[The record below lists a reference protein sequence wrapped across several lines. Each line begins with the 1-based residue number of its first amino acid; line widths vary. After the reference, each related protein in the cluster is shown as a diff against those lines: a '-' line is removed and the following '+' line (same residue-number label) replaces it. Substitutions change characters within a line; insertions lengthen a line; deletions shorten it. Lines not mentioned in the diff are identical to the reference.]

1 MKPIK
6 LTIEGLKSVAEPQTI
21 DFEKLSENGVFGI
34 FGRTGSGKSTILDA
48 IVLALYGDIVAGKAN
63 KDFVNVGCMQTRVY
77 LVFSI
82 SSGENKG
89 RYAIERVYKFN
100 KARTDLTQS
109 VAKLWK
115 NDGEKEICLADNSR
129 ELNDK
134 IQNEIIGL
142 KKEDFLKCIALPQG
156 EFSAFVK
163 MPRGERIKV
172 IGKLFDLEKY
182 GIELQD
188 KITAVLGRL
197 RDDRIRIG
205 VKLEQ
210 LEEFKPEKMS
220 EMKNAVDVAKE
231 QKDRS
236 LKVKQ
241 EFSLKAEK
249 AKTVVSLRKE
259 QAEISERIDRMSVNK
274 SIIEEF
280 GQEIKLF
287 DRVFKDAYG
296 VKESLRIERNVAE
309 AEKSIAATKERIR
322 LLEKKKEELEKQS
335 ANISEKEKNI
345 AALKLKLEKAGEL
358 AEKEKELIGKQK
370 RLRELREL
378 YAKAK
383 KVYDTNNEA
392 ISVHEKKKAE
402 YIKIANE
409 TDDAVLL
416 GQISQAA
423 SSETLSRF
431 SKERI
436 EFLNRLKIFISD
448 KLVKGC
454 ESAVNRLI
462 DREIEL
468 LTDAVSIENAGGDL
482 ADTLERALKAIRKKA
497 QYNSLARDESE
508 KVVSCGKECEKAQK
522 DIERVKED
530 GAILRAECDGLQKF
544 IYDVTGGKTAEECCE
559 MIRRETER
567 EERAIKI
574 LRDDSKAVSE
584 QLAALNAKLQ
594 TESEHTE
601 EMRKSLEK
609 SRAGY
614 AGVLSELKI
623 DEASAV
629 KILDGSES
637 IEKKRV
643 KVSEYDE
650 NMGFLT
656 KKAAEIE
663 KKSEELKEFAA
674 ADEILGEFAK
684 TEDECEKNNIYYNK
698 LRADYENG
706 LKKSDEW
713 CIMTEEL
720 NKVDGALTL
729 YGRLSE
735 LVRAGRFMEFI
746 ADEYL
751 REVAADAEKRVLELT
766 SGRYGLVYDGEF
778 AVTDNLCGGIRRPA
792 SGLSGGETF
801 LVSLSLALALA
812 SEISRKALKPV
823 DFFFLDEGFGTLDDE
838 LIDTVTDSLERLRR
852 ENLTVGLITHVTEL
866 KNRISSSLNV
876 IGANAEHGTRF
887 VEE

>member
-1 MKPIK
+1 MRPLQ
-6 LTIEGLKSVAEPQTI
+6 LTIEGLKSVAESQTI
-21 DFEKLSENGVFGI
+21 NFEKLSENGVFGI

-63 KDFVNVGCMQTRVY
+63 KDFVNVDCMQTRVY

-89 RYAIERVYKFN
+89 KYSIERVYKFN

-115 NDGEKEICLADNSR
+115 TDGDKEICLADNNR

-163 MPRGERIKV
+163 MARGERIKV

-188 KITAVLGRL
+188 KISAVLGRL
-197 RDDRIRIG
+197 RDDKIRIDT
-205 VKLEQ
+205 KLEQ
-210 LEEFKPEKMS
+210 LDEFKPEKIA
-220 EMKNAVDVAKE
+220 EMKTAVDVALNQKE
-231 QKDRS
+231 TAAKE
-236 LKVKQ
+236 KQ
-241 EFSLKAEK
+241 EFLPKVES
-249 AKTVVSLRKE
+249 AKTVISLRKE
-259 QAEISERIDRMSVNK
+259 KIETDGKICKISGNK
-274 SIIEEF
+274 SIIDGF
-280 GQEIKLF
+280 RQEIQLF
-287 DRVFKDAYG
+287 DKVFKDASG
-296 VKESLRIERNVAE
+296 VKEAVRLK
-309 AEKSIAATKERIR
+309 KSISEYEKNMAAAESKIP
-322 LLEKKKEELEKQS
+322 LLVRRKEELEKQT
-335 ANISEKEKNI
+335 ATFEEKEKKI
-345 AALKLKLEKAGEL
+345 AALKVRLEKTDELSAKEKEL
-358 AEKEKELIGKQK
+358 AEKKK
-370 RLRELREL
+370 RLVELREL

-383 KVYDTNNEA
+383 KAYDFNSNE
-392 ISVHEKKKAE
+392 ITLHGNKSKE
-402 YIKIANE
+402 YLDLANK
-409 TDDAVLL
+409 TDDVLL
-416 GQISQAA
+416 LEKIGEAA
-423 SSETLSRF
+423 SSETLSQF

-436 EFLNRLKIFISD
+436 VFLEELKKVLSD

-468 LTDAVSIENAGGDL
+468 LSSIINDKKTDGDL
-482 ADTLERALKAIRKKA
+482 ADTLDKAAKAIRQKA

-508 KVVSCGKECEKAQK
+508 KVVSCKKEFEKAQEDMK
-522 DIERVKED
+522 RVGDD
-530 GAILRAECDGLQKF
+530 GTVLRSECDNIEKAIF
-544 IYDVTGGKTAEECCE
+544 EVTGGKTAEECCE
-559 MIRRETER
+559 LIKEEISD
-567 EERAIKI
+567 EERKIKKT
-574 LRDDSKAVSE
+574 RDEFNAVSE
-584 QLAALNAKLQ
+584 QLVALKAKNLADN
-594 TESEHTE
+594 EHVKE
-601 EMRKSLEK
+601 LKDALEK
-609 SRAGY
+609 AKAGY

-623 DEASAV
+623 DEQTALN
-629 KILDGSES
+629 ILDGQKT
-637 IEKKRV
+637 IEEKRL
-643 KVSEYDE
+643 KVSEFDE
-650 NMGFLT
+650 NMTFLT
-656 KKAAEIE
+656 KKVAETE
-663 KKSEELKEFAA
+663 KKLEELKEFSA
-674 ADEILGEFAK
+674 ADEILSEYAII
-684 TEDECEKNNIYYNK
+684 EDKLEKNNIYYNK

-713 CIMTEEL
+713 CIMTKESDKTES
-720 NKVDGALTL
+720 ALTL
-729 YGRLSE
+729 YGRLAD

-751 REVAADAEKRVLELT
+751 HEVAADAEKRVLELT
-766 SGRYGLVYDGEF
+766 SGKYGLVYDGEF
-778 AVTDNLCGGIRRPA
+778 AVTDNLHGGIRRPA

-838 LIDTVTDSLERLRR
+838 LIDTVTDSLEKLRR
-852 ENLTVGLITHVTEL
+852 ENLTVGLITHVGEL

-887 VEE
+887 IED